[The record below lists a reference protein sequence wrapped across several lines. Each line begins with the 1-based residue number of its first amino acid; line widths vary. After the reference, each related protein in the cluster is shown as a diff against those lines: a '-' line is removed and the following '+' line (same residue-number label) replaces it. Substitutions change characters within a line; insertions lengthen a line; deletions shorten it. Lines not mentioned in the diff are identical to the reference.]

1 MYNAVAV
8 FCGSKIGNDPIYE
21 QHAKDLGKLMGEHKI
36 TLVYGG
42 GNTGLMGAVAN
53 AVLEHGGKVTGVIPE
68 ILKDR
73 ERHHQGI
80 TELSIVPD
88 MHTRK
93 KKIYELSDAAIVL
106 PGGNGT
112 LDEMFEMA
120 TWNAL
125 TIHHKKIILLN
136 TAGYYNNLIAHIN
149 SMQVNGFLHDDW
161 RNMLAIYDTPDAIF
175 YDWAAGKNQN
185 PPV

>member
-1 MYNAVAV
+1 MYKSVAV
-8 FCGSKIGNDPIYE
+8 FCGSKNGNDPIYI
-21 QHAKDLGKLMGEHKI
+21 QHAFELGRLLALNHIK
-36 TLVYGG
+36 LVYGG
-42 GNTGLMGAVAN
+42 GNTGLMGAIAN
-53 AVLEHGGKVTGVIPE
+53 AVLEHSGNVIGVLPE

-73 ERHHQGI
+73 ERQHVGI
-80 TELSIVPD
+80 TELKIVPD

-93 KKIYELSDAAIVL
+93 KMMFDLCDAAVIL

-125 TIHHKKIILLN
+125 TIHDKKIILLN

-149 SMQVNGFLHDDW
+149 VMQVNGFLHDDW
-161 RNMLAIYDTPDAIF
+161 RKTLAIYDTPDAIF
-175 YDWAAGKNQN
+175 GDWAADKN
-185 PPV
+185 

>member
-1 MYNAVAV
+1 MYKSVAV
-8 FCGSKIGNDPIYE
+8 FCGSKNGNDPIYI
-21 QHAKDLGKLMGEHKI
+21 QHALELGKLLALNHIK
-36 TLVYGG
+36 LVYGG
-42 GNTGLMGAVAN
+42 GNTGLMGAIAN

-73 ERHHQGI
+73 ERQHIGI
-80 TELSIVPD
+80 TELKIVPD

-93 KKIYELSDAAIVL
+93 KMMFDLCDAAIIL

-125 TIHHKKIILLN
+125 TIHDKKIILLN

-149 SMQVNGFLHDDW
+149 VMQVSGFLHDDW
-161 RNMLAIYDTPDAIF
+161 RKMLAIYDTPDAIF
-175 YDWAAGKNQN
+175 GDWAADKN
-185 PPV
+185 